1 MTITTPTSPAEVA
14 VPAPESA
21 ETIRAHG
28 MGIPA
33 AAARRL
39 AAAGIELVAE
49 TENADLAL
57 VSTRVY
63 RDPGVHS
70 AVRDLLAR
78 TPAVPVLALVHFG
91 GEGLA
96 VEFLRMGVVGVVAE
110 GNEALVVDWLGSS
123 SNHQRLLEVFGER
136 LGRSG
141 AGAAHSHGTSHTR
154 SPFESRLHDL
164 SQGGVPPRLALIRI
178 PEWRDAVARLS
189 GEAVALLIRR
199 LNVQVDDLCRRAG
212 AELFDIGPGEYALIA
227 RDLNT
232 RDIDVLGRNLV
243 TVISSFSPNKTASLR
258 AAFGHVGPDV
268 TSDVGTLI
276 ELARRAVD
284 VAAEGDNPVVNADD
298 LTRAMASS
306 TELDTVTEAM
316 EMLEQDDPAGDHG
329 ARVAALVWAL
339 GEELNLDAQELGHL
353 RFAARFHDLGKVGLE
368 LAHQSETAFDDP
380 AYRLHPIRGAE
391 ALRAAGDQVMAAVR
405 HHHERW
411 DGSGFPDGLVA
422 DASPIEARLIA
433 LADAYDRLTHDG
445 ATSPTEALAVIEAA
459 AGTQFDPDLARLA
472 IRVFADDLAP

>member
-1 MTITTPTSPAEVA
+1 MTITADFLADTEDASPVG
-14 VPAPESA
+14 APS
-21 ETIRAHG
+21 IRAHG
-28 MGIPA
+28 IGLPD

-39 AAAGIELVAE
+39 AAAGIELVDDA
-49 TENADLAL
+49 ENADLAL

-70 AVRDLLAR
+70 AVRALLLR
-78 TPAVPVLALVHFG
+78 DPAVPVLALVHFG
-91 GEGLA
+91 GESLA
-96 VEFLRMGVVGVVAE
+96 VEFLRKGVVGVVAE
-110 GNEALVVDWLGSS
+110 GNEALVVDWLGST

-141 AGAAHSHGTSHTR
+141 AGAASHNGSGHAR
-154 SPFESRLHDL
+154 SPFEIRLHEL

-178 PEWRDAVARLS
+178 PEWKDAVARLS

-212 AELFDIGPGEYALIA
+212 AELFEIAPGEYALIA
-227 RDLNT
+227 RDLT
-232 RDIDVLGRNLV
+232 AWDIDVLGRNLV
-243 TVISSFSPNKTASLR
+243 AVIGSFSPNKTSSLR

-284 VAAEGDNPVVNADD
+284 VATEGESPVVNADD

-306 TELDTVTEAM
+306 TELDTVIEAM
-316 EMLEQDDPAGDHG
+316 EMLEQQDPDGDHG
-329 ARVAALVWAL
+329 ARVAAWVWAL
-339 GEELNLDAQELGHL
+339 GEELNLDAQELVHL

-368 LAHQSETAFDDP
+368 LIHQSGDAALADP
-380 AYRLHPIRGAE
+380 AYRLHPGRGAE

-411 DGSGFPDGLVA
+411 DGTGFPDGLVA

-445 ATSPTEALAVIEAA
+445 TKSREEALATIQEG
-459 AGTQFDPDLARLA
+459 AGTRFDPDLTRLA
-472 IRVFADDLAP
+472 IRVFAERAS

>member
-1 MTITTPTSPAEVA
+1 MTITAEPFADTDSPPPDD
-14 VPAPESA
+14 VPR
-21 ETIRAHG
+21 IRAHG
-28 MGIPA
+28 MGLPD

-39 AAAGIELVAE
+39 AAAGIELVSDA
-49 TENADLAL
+49 ENADLAL

-96 VEFLRMGVVGVVAE
+96 VEFLRKGVVGIVAE
-110 GNEALVVDWLGSS
+110 GNEALVVDWLGDSS
-123 SNHQRLLEVFGER
+123 EHQRLLEVFGER

-141 AGAAHSHGTSHTR
+141 AGAANSHGSSHSR
-154 SPFESRLHDL
+154 SPFEIRLHDL

-178 PEWRDAVARLS
+178 PEWKDAVARLS

-212 AELFDIGPGEYALIA
+212 ADLFDIAPGEYALIA
-227 RDLNT
+227 RDLNAK
-232 RDIDVLGRNLV
+232 DIDVLGRNLV
-243 TVISSFSPNKTASLR
+243 AVIGSFSPNRTSSLR

-284 VAAEGDNPVVNADD
+284 VATEGDNPVVNADD

-306 TELDTVTEAM
+306 TELDTVIEAM
-316 EMLEQDDPAGDHG
+316 EMLEQNDPAGEHG
-329 ARVAALVWAL
+329 TRVAALVWAL
-339 GEELNLDAQELGHL
+339 GEELNLDAQEVVHL
-353 RFAARFHDLGKVGLE
+353 RFAARFHDLGKIGLDLE
-368 LAHQSETAFDDP
+368 HLSGEDAFEDP
-380 AYRLHPIRGAE
+380 VYRLHPARGAE
-391 ALRAAGDQVMAAVR
+391 ALRAAGEQVMAAVR

-411 DGSGFPDGLVA
+411 DGTGFPDGLVA

-445 ATSPTEALAVIEAA
+445 TGHEDALKVIEGA
-459 AGTQFDPDLARLA
+459 AGKQFDPDLARLA
-472 IRVFADDLAP
+472 IRVFADRVS